1 MNKIYSRIEIKS
13 FDEDT
18 REITGIAST
27 IEADRAGDVVLPRG
41 AKFTLPI
48 PLLFQHNHNE
58 PIGSVTEAKVTDKGI
73 EIKARVT
80 NMDGNTPLASRLKD
94 AWHSIKSGLVKGL
107 SIGFRP
113 LEYEPI
119 KTGLKFT
126 SWELYELSVVTVP
139 CNSSAMITSIKSLA
153 EADMVLGEQ
162 VSDTADSGAL
172 ANKDSD
178 VKKNTSPQKN
188 KPGVSGKATYLN
200 KPEENKGNNM
210 NIQEQLKSFTEKRAD
225 DLKAM
230 NAIMEKS
237 AEEGRTLDEAETQA
251 YDDLDASVKSVDG
264 HLKRLKSMEA
274 NAAATAKPVEGSTAE
289 KAAESRG
296 DTPRITVK
304 HNHAEKGL
312 AMAQFV
318 KTLGRAQGSIYGAH
332 ELAKSAGSAM
342 DPRVEKALK
351 AAVAA
356 GTTANA
362 AWAGNLVGE
371 ETSLYADFIEFLM
384 PKTIIGAFGSNG
396 IPSLHR
402 VPFRVPLVGQT
413 AGGTGYWVG
422 EGKAK
427 PLTQFAFSRTVLE
440 PFKVANIAVLTDE
453 VLRNSNP
460 AADVLVRDSLVNALR
475 ERLDLTFAS
484 ADAATAVSP
493 AGIYNGVS
501 PIVSTGN
508 PDADIQ
514 AVLAQFIA
522 ANLTP
527 SNAVWIMSTMTA
539 LVLSMRKNALGNAE
553 YPGITMNGGTFAGF
567 PVIVSEYADDTIA
580 LVKAD
585 EVYYGD
591 EGGFAVDMS
600 REASLEMSDNPAHNS
615 DTPTPAQ
622 LVSLFQTN
630 SVAFRAERYISW
642 AKRRPAG
649 VAYLTGVD
657 YSESTSV

>member
-1 MNKIYSRIEIKS
+1 MSNNKAYSLLEVKS
-13 FDEDT
+13 FNDELQ
-18 REITGIAST
+18 EIEGIAST
-27 IEADRAGDVVLPRG
+27 ISPDRVNDVVVPKGAQFKLP
-41 AKFTLPI
+41 L
-48 PLLFQHNHNE
+48 PLLYQHDHNKPVGE
-58 PIGSVTEAKVTDKGI
+58 VFEATVTDKGI
-73 EIKARVT
+73 NIKARIFKMEGT
-80 NMDGNTPLASRLKD
+80 TELANRLRD
-94 AWHSIKSGLVKGL
+94 AWFSVKSGLVRGL
-107 SIGFRP
+107 SIGFGP
-113 LEYEPI
+113 LKYSPLPSG
-119 KTGLKFT
+119 GLKFDT
-126 SWELYELSVVTVP
+126 WDWRELSLVAIP
-139 CNSSAMITSIKSLA
+139 ANA
-153 EADMVLGEQ
+153 EATITTVKSICDAE
-162 VSDTADSGAL
+162 AKGAL
-172 ANKDSD
+172 ADN
-178 VKKNTSPQKN
+178 VAAAEQETPSPQKTV
-188 KPGVSGKATYLN
+188 PGVTGIKSVKLTPAT
-200 KPEENKGNNM
+200 KEKETM
-210 NIQEQLKSFTEKRAD
+210 NIAEQIKGFEEKRAD

-237 AEEGRTLDEAETQA
+237 AEEGRTLDETETQA
-251 YDDLDASVKSVDG
+251 YDDLEAAVKSVDG

-274 NAAATAKPVEGSTAE
+274 SAAATAKPVEGSTAE

-296 DTPRITVK
+296 DQPRITVK

-332 ELAKSAGSAM
+332 ELAKSAGGSM

-384 PKTIIGAFGSNG
+384 PKTIIGAFGTGN
-396 IPSLHR
+396 IPSLRR

-427 PLTQFAFSRTVLE
+427 PLTQFAFSRTILE

-493 AGIYNGVS
+493 AGIYNGVT

-508 PDADIQ
+508 PDLDIQ
-514 AVLAQFIA
+514 AVLAQYIG

-527 SNAVWIMSTMTA
+527 TNAVWIMSTMTA
-539 LVLSMRKNALGNAE
+539 LVLSMRKGPLGNRE
-553 YPGITMNGGTFAGF
+553 YPELSMNGGTFGGF

-585 EVYYGD
+585 EIYYGD

-600 REASLEMSDNPAHNS
+600 REASLEMSDTPLHNS
-615 DTPTPAQ
+615 DVPTAAQ
-622 LVSLFQTN
+622 LVSMFQTN

-642 AKRRPAG
+642 AKRRVAG
-649 VAYLTGVD
+649 VAYVTGVD
-657 YSESTSV
+657 YSESASV